1 MKKQLISTVA
11 LPALA
16 IFAWTAAATDARA
29 DVTVLATITKNVT
42 LTVNEFISKSKYLE
56 INVEYLPSFDSAAE
70 SMAVVNAVNEDN
82 VVIGYDGN
90 GPLLGNNIERD
101 PLADFDITYVS
112 RVIGSINGNSGIAGV
127 NVDAGNHVNQGNVV
141 SFAIIGDDGTD
152 DGSVAHTQAELEQKN
167 LNNEVFD
174 SEYLDGTLPD
184 GPFVPNK
191 VALIRDSVNGNTGIV
206 GVNVN
211 SGNTTNQHNVVA
223 MSVGIDAAVALSE
236 AALGQSNSGNMVT
249 EIETVKHAT
258 VAGSFNG
265 NSGITSGNVNTGNHN
280 NQATVVSFSALT
292 SNAVVGVPGS

>member
-1 MKKQLISTVA
+1 MRKQLISAVA

-42 LTVNEFISKSKYLE
+42 LTVTETITKEKFLDIVVTDVNDY
-56 INVEYLPSFDSAAE
+56 DSAAE

-82 VVIGYDGN
+82 IVNGYDN
-90 GPLLGNNIERD
+90 GGLLGGNDLTND
-101 PLADFDITYVS
+101 PNADFDIHYIS
-112 RVIGSINGNSGIAGV
+112 RVIASINGNSGIAGV
-127 NVDAGNHVNQGNVV
+127 NVDSGNHVNQGNVV
-141 SFAIIGDDGTD
+141 AFAIIGDNGLHE
-152 DGSVAHTQAELEQKN
+152 GSVAHTQAELEQQN

-174 SEYLDGTLPD
+174 SEFLDEAIP
-184 GPFVPNK
+184 GPFTPNK

-236 AALGQSNSGNMVT
+236 AALGQSNSGNTVT
-249 EIETVKHAT
+249 EIETVKHGT

-265 NSGITSGNVNTGNHN
+265 NSGIVSGNVNTGNHN

-292 SNAVVGVPGS
+292 SNAIVGVPGS